1 MIASGSISAFPCQ
14 RHCRWPCYSPCWSVT
29 RVESLPTRLESRSVR
44 WLLRWENKVSLRGN
58 HSLHATRCEA
68 QLPGCLQL
76 YRRVVQFLP
85 ASPSHVLMD
94 PSGHHT
100 HLTARSEPRM
110 CRRIVQ
116 AAIGFTCE
124 LTPAT
129 QSLAVCGKDG
139 VLRFEHA
146 LRTRAYP
153 RDRHRALRAMSRAR
167 RACGCAQRSAGS
179 RARTLIKR

>member
-1 MIASGSISAFPCQ
+1 M
-14 RHCRWPCYSPCWSVT
+14 VT
-29 RVESLPTRLESRSVR
+29 RVESLPTRLESRSAR
-44 WLLRWENKVSLRGN
+44 WLLRCCQEVLPSGIHQLDT
-58 HSLHATRCEA
+58 TRCEA

-85 ASPSHVLMD
+85 ASPGHVLVEA
-94 PSGHHT
+94 PRHHT